1 MFNFM
6 YPESLRQLFTN
17 RQRELAFLQSVADDL
32 ISARQRHV
40 AIFGLRRIGKT
51 LLLLE
56 QLNQLLDESEIIPVY
71 INFEDICSSPEI
83 FAQRYIGYVTFWAT
97 TSGDGDIDQYL
108 TLPRLLSSEAMSVTT
123 VATTAGTI
131 ANELG
136 RKQPDSAFILKQAF
150 DFPQKLAGELGKKLI
165 LFLDEFTEIDVFSH
179 YPGISDPLKTFR
191 AAMQTQSDIA
201 YIVAGS
207 AITALEKMIKDHES
221 PLFLQFEMLE
231 LAPFT
236 REATEQLAGKII
248 PNLKPLVSR
257 HIHRLSFGHPFY
269 ITAIARRI
277 SRLAEDIPDVEKVNQ
292 AFILETLSRDG
303 QIYNYCR
310 YLYDISLQK
319 ARGYGILK
327 GILQVLAEEEELTL
341 SEIARRIAKT
351 PPATRG
357 YLRWLMEVSLI
368 LEENKVYFYR
378 DPILRYWVAHATKGI
393 EIDPSPMRETLFHLI
408 HELEEKFQRLSSE
421 LGRAKES
428 EIRELITHFNGQEV
442 DGDCFNVD
450 STVKLPKFD
459 TVEPYQSANGQ
470 TEVDALAKGSEN
482 WVIEIKWRGK
492 LAGVKELE
500 KLHQAA
506 TRMRCLGFDGF
517 DTPSALN
524 PAPQATQPGAW
535 FISKSGFTQDAIEY
549 GRSIG
554 IMMSDGKKIEQIAKQ
569 VVVWG

>member
-1 MFNFM
+1 MFNLM
-6 YPESLRQLFTN
+6 YPESLRQLFTD
-17 RQRELAFLQSVADDL
+17 RQRELAFLQTVADDL
-32 ISARQRHV
+32 VSGRQRHV

-56 QLNQLLDESEIIPVY
+56 QLNRLLNENEIIPVY

-97 TSGDGDIDQYL
+97 TGGEGDIDQYL
-108 TLPRLLSSEAMSVTT
+108 TIPRLLVSEAMSVKT

-136 RKQPDSAFILKQAF
+136 RTQPDSAFILKQAF
-150 DFPQKLAGELGKKLI
+150 DFPQRLARELEKKLI
-165 LFLDEFTEIDVFSH
+165 LFLDEFTEINVLSH
-179 YPGISDPLKTFR
+179 YPGISEPLKSFR
-191 AAMQTQSDIA
+191 AAIQTQGDIA
-201 YIVAGS
+201 YVIAGS
-207 AITALEKMIKDHES
+207 AITALEKMIRDHES

-236 REATEQLAGKII
+236 REATQQLASKIA
-248 PNLKPLVSR
+248 PNLEPLAYR

-269 ITAIARRI
+269 ITAIARRTL
-277 SRLAEDIPDVEKVNQ
+277 RLAEDIPDVEKVNQ

-341 SEIARRIAKT
+341 SEIARRIAKN

-357 YLRWLMEVSLI
+357 YLRWLMEVSL
-368 LEENKVYFYR
+368 LSEENKVYFYH
-378 DPILRYWVAHATKGI
+378 DAVLRYWVAHATKGI
-393 EIDPSPMRETLFHLI
+393 EIDHSPRRETLSDLI
-408 HELEEKFQRLSSE
+408 RELEEKFQRLSSE

-428 EIRELITHFNGQEV
+428 EIRELITYFNKQEL
-442 DGDCFNVD
+442 DGELFNVNG
-450 STVKLPKFD
+450 TVKLPKFD
-459 TVEPYQSANGQ
+459 TVEPYRSTNGQ
-470 TEVDALAKGSEN
+470 IEVDALAKGSEN
-482 WVIEIKWRGK
+482 WVLEIKWRGK

-500 KLHQAA
+500 KLRQV
-506 TRMRCLGFDGF
+506 
-517 DTPSALN
+517 ALRKRYR
-524 PAPQATQPGAW
+524 AW

-549 GRSIG
+549 GRSKG
-554 IMMSDGKKIEQIAKQ
+554 IMMSDAKQIEQIAKQ
-569 VVVWG
+569 VNYVM